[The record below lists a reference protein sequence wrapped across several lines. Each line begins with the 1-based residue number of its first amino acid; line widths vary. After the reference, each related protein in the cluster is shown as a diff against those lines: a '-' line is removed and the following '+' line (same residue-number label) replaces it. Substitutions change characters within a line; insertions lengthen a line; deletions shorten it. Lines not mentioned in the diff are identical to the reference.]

1 MNSEMKYNALHSI
14 AKRCNKAIKGIDKND
29 LPALTEAFNRFA
41 VDVKLLGFTM
51 LDMKIEIGVIN
62 GVLKNRRLD

>member
-1 MNSEMKYNALHSI
+1 MKSELQHNALHSI
-14 AKRCNKAIKGIDKND
+14 AMRCNEQIKGIDKND

-41 VDVKLLGFTM
+41 VDVKLIGFSM
-51 LDMKIEIGVIN
+51 LDLKVKVGVIN